1 MISLARNQWL
11 SCVLRICLEPPVSSP
26 KLCGR
31 LFLCLTGRL
40 HWCQCLFSGYELHR
54 ITLLLAKSDRIAE
67 SEFECNQRMEQ
78 RILVFRHEKFGM
90 MLCCQLQILGHAQIV
105 FGYLVV
111 TLNCVCK
118 FGWQRKWVA
127 MISLA
132 RNQWLSCVLRICLEP
147 PVSSPKLCGRLFL
160 CLTGRLHCCQC
171 LFSGDELHRITLLL
185 AKSDS
190 NQRMEQR
197 ILVFRHEK
205 FGMMLCCQLQILGH
219 AQIVSGYICL
229 WPLHSV
235 CQSVAFP
242 I

>member
-1 MISLARNQWL
+1 MLSAADSRACPNSFWL
-11 SCVLRICLEPPVSSP
+11 
-26 KLCGR
+26 
-31 LFLCLTGRL
+31 
-40 HWCQCLFSGYELHR
+40 
-54 ITLLLAKSDRIAE
+54 
-67 SEFECNQRMEQ
+67 
-78 RILVFRHEKFGM
+78 
-90 MLCCQLQILGHAQIV
+90 
-105 FGYLVV
+105 YLVV

-229 WPLHSV
+229 WPSILFANQSPFLFSV
-235 CQSVAFP
+235 VFAACIAYSPEFQA
-242 I
+242 